1 MGDFNRKP
9 GETNRT
15 GDIGTRANLIDPGKR
30 MLSSMTPTMV
40 LKNGKVVLLTGSPGG
55 RTIINTVLTIV
66 LGVTEY
72 GLTGREAVNLP
83 RMHHQW
89 LPDRV
94 SLEPA
99 GVVTDIPKAVGDDV
113 LDALRAMGHEVVRA
127 AERQGDAHSIW
138 IAARRNAVR
147 GQRQAHG
154 RFESVNAG
162 SGPGPHRPR
171 AGSTPFDSADR
182 RAIGLL
188 ECSARATTTATITT
202 PAPAGRSCC
211 TRTESKT
218 R

>member
-1 MGDFNRKP
+1 LNNEMGDFNRKP
-9 GETNRT
+9 GETNLA

-55 RTIINTVLTIV
+55 RTIINTVLTVV

-99 GVVTDIPKAVGDDV
+99 GVVSDIPKAVGDDV

-127 AERQGDAHSIW
+127 VDRQGDAHSIW
-138 IAARRNAVR
+138 IAPD
-147 GQRQAHG
+147 G
-154 RFESVNAG
+154 
-162 SGPGPHRPR
+162 
-171 AGSTPFDSADR
+171 TPYGINDR
-182 RAIGLL
+182 RTADSKASIPSLL
-188 ECSARATTTATITT
+188 ATRAERA
-202 PAPAGRSCC
+202 AGRSHL
-211 TRTESKT
+211 TVPTAGR
-218 R
+218 